1 MEMPVQTQIS
11 VSTLTLA
18 DFLLKTNREKPEI
31 TGGCVLLTTATLTT
45 SMILMAL
52 KISYK
57 NADDPVQKRL
67 LKQKIRAIFGSQQK
81 IAEAAD
87 HDLAV
92 FDAYRK
98 ILKSKSK
105 SRAGKLTQSLNKA
118 TDSLLDVC
126 KVIYKAINDTERSMP
141 IVQATVLSD
150 LEAGKLIL
158 EAVYKG
164 ILALA
169 EGNIQSMPAEAQKLY
184 DKRKTAEQD
193 RLDV

>member
-1 MEMPVQTQIS
+1 MKMPLPTQVS

-18 DFLLKTNREKPEI
+18 EFLLKTNRERPEI

-57 NADDPVQKRL
+57 NSDEPVQKRV
-67 LKQKIRAIFGSQQK
+67 LKRKIKTIFTSQQK

-87 HDLAV
+87 HDLSV

-105 SRAGKLTQSLNKA
+105 LKASKLTKALNKA

-126 KVIYKAINDTERSMP
+126 KVIYQVINDTQESMP
-141 IVQATVLSD
+141 YVRATVFSD
-150 LEAGKLIL
+150 VEAGKLIL

-169 EGNIQSMPAEAQKLY
+169 EGNIQSMPAETQKLY
-184 DKRKTAEQD
+184 EKRKNAEHD
-193 RLDV
+193 RLEE

>member
-1 MEMPVQTQIS
+1 
-11 VSTLTLA
+11 
-18 DFLLKTNREKPEI
+18 
-31 TGGCVLLTTATLTT
+31 
-45 SMILMAL
+45 
-52 KISYK
+52 
-57 NADDPVQKRL
+57 
-67 LKQKIRAIFGSQQK
+67 
-81 IAEAAD
+81 
-87 HDLAV
+87 V

>member
-1 MEMPVQTQIS
+1 MQIS

-18 DFLLKTNREKPEI
+18 DFLIKTNQEKPEI

-52 KISYK
+52 KISHK
-57 NADDPVQKRL
+57 NSVQPEQKRL
-67 LKQKIRAIFGSQQK
+67 LKRKISAILKSQQK
-81 IAEAAD
+81 IARAAD
-87 HDLAV
+87 HDLEV

-105 SRAGKLTQSLNKA
+105 SRMAKLEQALEKA
-118 TDSLLDVC
+118 TDSLLEVC
-126 KVIYKAINDTERSMP
+126 KVIYEAINDTDDSMP
-141 IVQATVLSD
+141 YVRTNVISD

-169 EGNIQSMPAEAQKLY
+169 EGNIHNMPQEQQKIY
-184 DKRKTAEQD
+184 EKRKHKEED
-193 RLDV
+193 RLEP